1 MAKNVTLGIFSI
13 MALLS
18 RTIPKIK
25 LYSIYNAVPQGYS
38 EWGSEN
44 KKTGDGQKTI
54 KPGKSDEDIDKP
66 QRKQLL
72 LVHGIPQIQGDL

>member
-1 MAKNVTLGIFSI
+1 M
-13 MALLS
+13 
-18 RTIPKIK
+18 
-25 LYSIYNAVPQGYS
+25 PQGYS

-72 LVHGIPQIQGDL
+72 LVHGIPQIQGDLWLQPPGRPWGRYVWI